1 MFYEINN
8 VEYDSRRRVHT
19 IEEYGVSSRLTN
31 MTLHGNNFLGKL
43 GHLRL
48 EIFP

>member
-31 MTLHGNNFLGKL
+31 MTLHGNIELHQEQLPVTIPFV
-43 GHLRL
+43 
-48 EIFP
+48 